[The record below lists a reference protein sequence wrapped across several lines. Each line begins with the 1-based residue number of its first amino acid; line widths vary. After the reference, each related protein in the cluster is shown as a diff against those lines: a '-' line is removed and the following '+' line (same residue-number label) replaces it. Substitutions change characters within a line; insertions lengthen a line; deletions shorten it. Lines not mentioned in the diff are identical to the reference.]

1 MKALQIVESAYRGT
15 IEEQDDTII
24 WLSHAMK
31 GAGADLTV
39 ALRGN
44 AVNYAVKG
52 QAAAGLAFGEWQQ
65 TQAPD
70 IEHDLAGLIAKGVK
84 VYALDSDLAS
94 RGISGD
100 ALVDGVSLL
109 SFDGFVDLIED
120 SDRIWHW

>member
-52 QAAAGLAFGEWQQ
+52 QSAAGLAFGEWQQ

-70 IEHDLAGLIAKGVK
+70 IEHDLTSLMGKGVK
-84 VYALDSDLAS
+84 IYVMEADLAS
-94 RGISGD
+94 RGISRD
-100 ALVDGVSLL
+100 KVVDGVDLL
-109 SFDGFVDLIED
+109 SFDDFVDLIEE